1 MSTLA
6 YVHGPGFLSGRGSWP
21 AGDTGLRSA
30 RKAVEEVAKLK
41 LAPAAWASFV
51 FNDLFQLARECGV
64 VPANDGLFSLAQRFL
79 LALPN
84 SLPVPELSMGDDGEI
99 NFDWG
104 GQQRKM
110 VTATLRR
117 DGRLSYAA
125 YFSPLDKDYGTKTF
139 VDEVPKVVIDL
150 VLKAWR

>member
-1 MSTLA
+1 
-6 YVHGPGFLSGRGSWP
+6 
-21 AGDTGLRSA
+21 
-30 RKAVEEVAKLK
+30 
-41 LAPAAWASFV
+41 
-51 FNDLFQLARECGV
+51 
-64 VPANDGLFSLAQRFL
+64 
-79 LALPN
+79 
-84 SLPVPELSMGDDGEI
+84 MGDDGEI